1 MNKSLMG
8 LLFMSTISTTAIAD
22 YWDYRQVCDYERVEV
37 SSPITQCHY
46 MGHIY
51 GWVGNSYSS
60 QWASESHQS
69 EGHTSCSQGV
79 SSSSHSSYYD
89 NQTREWVNVS
99 YSGTITL
106 VSQNHTQR
114 IDTITQQVEGS
125 CRMER
130 VRIVTCPNCQ
140 IP

>member
-1 MNKSLMG
+1 MNKSLMS
-8 LLFMSTISTTAIAD
+8 LIFMSTISTSAIAD
-22 YWDYRQVCDYERVEV
+22 YWDYREVCDYERVEV
-37 SSPITQCHY
+37 PSPITQCAY
-46 MGHIY
+46 VGHIY
-51 GWVGNSYSS
+51 GLVGNSYSS
-60 QWASESHQS
+60 QWASENRQIQ
-69 EGHTSCSQGV
+69 GHTSCPQAV

-99 YSGTITL
+99 YSGVIGL
-106 VSQNHTQR
+106 VSQGHTQ
-114 IDTITQQVEGS
+114 IIETVTQQVEGS